1 MFIVAIIDI
10 VDTIIINS
18 RCVFF
23 LIIINLIIL
32 CFYMENKLCLLVA
45 FQKNFSRKN
54 NKTSKK
60 KYQKTTNFQRAF
72 PWMIIGLHI
81 FKTTLAATYNPEP
94 LLVRSLLGPRVEW
107 NSSVLFASD
116 LKNGFEKLGDKNL
129 KPFFREILSH
139 FFAEW
144 VSSYCTIYT
153 SPVALKIMS
162 TSFTIFIWKQTNIQT
177 MTNIIKKTFS
187 SCA

>member
-1 MFIVAIIDI
+1 MLIFFFFALLILRMFIVAIIDI

-32 CFYMENKLCLLVA
+32 CFLYGKQTLP
-45 FQKNFSRKN
+45 FSSFSKKFSRKN

-72 PWMIIGLHI
+72 PWIIIGLHI

-107 NSSVLFASD
+107 NSSVLFASVLKKMV
-116 LKNGFEKLGDKNL
+116 LKNSVIKIWN
-129 KPFFREILSH
+129 H
-139 FFAEW
+139 FFANFSPI
-144 VSSYCTIYT
+144 SSLSESHHIVLYIHLR
-153 SPVALKIMS
+153 SP
-162 TSFTIFIWKQTNIQT
+162 
-177 MTNIIKKTFS
+177 
-187 SCA
+187 

>member
-1 MFIVAIIDI
+1 MFLYGKQ
-10 VDTIIINS
+10 TLPFS
-18 RCVFF
+18 SFS
-23 LIIINLIIL
+23 
-32 CFYMENKLCLLVA
+32 
-45 FQKNFSRKN
+45 KNFSRKN

-72 PWMIIGLHI
+72 PWITIGLHI

-107 NSSVLFASD
+107 NSSVLFASV

-153 SPVALKIMS
+153 SPVALKNHVYFFYNIYM
-162 TSFTIFIWKQTNIQT
+162 KTNKH
-177 MTNIIKKTFS
+177 TNNDEYHQKKTFS

>member
-32 CFYMENKLCLLVA
+32 YFYMENKLCLLVA

-94 LLVRSLLGPRVEW
+94 LLVRSLLGPRVE
-107 NSSVLFASD
+107 
-116 LKNGFEKLGDKNL
+116 
-129 KPFFREILSH
+129 
-139 FFAEW
+139 
-144 VSSYCTIYT
+144 
-153 SPVALKIMS
+153 
-162 TSFTIFIWKQTNIQT
+162 
-177 MTNIIKKTFS
+177 
-187 SCA
+187 

>member
-1 MFIVAIIDI
+1 LILRIFIVAIIDI

-72 PWMIIGLHI
+72 PWIIIGLHI

-94 LLVRSLLGPRVEW
+94 LLVRSLLGPRVE
-107 NSSVLFASD
+107 
-116 LKNGFEKLGDKNL
+116 
-129 KPFFREILSH
+129 
-139 FFAEW
+139 
-144 VSSYCTIYT
+144 
-153 SPVALKIMS
+153 
-162 TSFTIFIWKQTNIQT
+162 
-177 MTNIIKKTFS
+177 
-187 SCA
+187 